1 MQNETVAI
9 SCLSRLWF
17 CRCGTPEVR
26 SNKLSE
32 ILNQVM
38 DITKNGAEEI
48 FLGGESVKSITFWG
62 EKSYF
67 LLWKV

>member
-9 SCLSRLWF
+9 SGSSRLWF
-17 CRCGTPEVR
+17 CRCGTSEVR
-26 SNKLSE
+26 SNRLSE

-48 FLGGESVKSITFWG
+48 FLGGEDTKEVVFYSKRVP
-62 EKSYF
+62 
-67 LLWKV
+67 LLG

>member
-9 SCLSRLWF
+9 SGSSRSWF

-48 FLGGESVKSITFWG
+48 FLGGEDVKDPGLSHQKT
-62 EKSYF
+62 
-67 LLWKV
+67 